1 MISSLIISF
10 YRFWHGTL
18 HLKGAGLLLRLLLPF
33 CAGLHS
39 FRLKLPEGHSV
50 MVDFRDVSAMYWL
63 NHLLGD
69 RFEEEGLLASVISH
83 TNEKYIVWDVG
94 ANCGLFSYRL
104 SKESKAEEVVF
115 FEPNPAMYSLATA
128 ACAPRKNVIGLNFA
142 LSDRAQRASLIIP
155 RESSTMGTLE
165 VERTSRTGITAAV
178 ECKTGDELVESGMLK
193 APQII
198 KIDTEGHEPAVIR
211 GLTNIITKYTPIIF
225 FEHISMSDEEALRIV
240 PARYELYSVSDHD
253 GALTLG
259 FNRAKG
265 HNSALIPKH
274 K

>member
-1 MISSLIISF
+1 MTSSLIINF

-18 HLKGAGLLLRLLLPF
+18 HLEGAGMLLRFLLPF

-39 FRLKLPEGHSV
+39 FRLKLPDGHSV
-50 MVDFRDVSAMYWL
+50 TVDFRDVSAIYWL

-69 RFEEEGLLASVISH
+69 RFEEEGLLSSVISH
-83 TNEKYIVWDVG
+83 TDEKFVVWDVG

-128 ACAPRKNVIGLNFA
+128 ACAPCKNVIGLNFA
-142 LSDRAQRASLIIP
+142 LSEKAQIGSLIIP
-155 RESSTMGTLE
+155 KETSTMGTLE
-165 VERTSRTGITAAV
+165 VERTSRGGITAAV
-178 ECKTGDELVESGMLK
+178 ECKTGDELVESGVLK

-198 KIDTEGHEPAVIR
+198 KIDTEGHELSVIR
-211 GLTNIITKYTPIIF
+211 GLTKIITRYTPIIF
-225 FEHISMSDEEALRIV
+225 FEHISMSDEEAQQLV
-240 PARYELYSVSDHD
+240 PTGYELYSVNDHD
-253 GALTLG
+253 GALTTG

-265 HNSALIPKH
+265 HNSVLVPKQ